1 MNRQVKG
8 VGLTLLSAIIFGL
21 NPLFAKDIYAA
32 GGNAMTFSL
41 ARMLLGSIGM
51 LAIHA
56 IFEKGGIGLTRR
68 QLLHVTVCSVGYCLT
83 PVFLY
88 LSYDYL
94 YSGIA
99 STLHFIYPVLVFIAC
114 VALHDEPFHRG
125 KLVCC
130 VMCAVGISCFC
141 VLDGTISVRGILYA
155 SLSGVTYAFYAIY
168 LVRSGLRELKAYQL
182 GFWLCLIS
190 TVMIGALILLS
201 GQLALPT
208 SGRGMSMMVIGGL
221 LSACVATISF
231 QEGAFLIGAQ
241 SASLLSTFEPVTAT
255 LIGFFVYREALAPRA
270 VLGIVLIL
278 IATAVLSAIDLRA
291 ARRGEAHE
299 KNQMR
304 EPGEEL

>member
-1 MNRQVKG
+1 MKRQAKG
-8 VGLTLLSAIIFGL
+8 VALTLISAIIFGL

-56 IFEKGGIGLTRR
+56 IFEKGSIGITKR
-68 QLLHVTVCSVGYCLT
+68 QLLRVVICSLGYCSA
-83 PVFLY
+83 PVLLY

-114 VALHDEPFHRG
+114 VALHYEPFHRG
-125 KLVCC
+125 KFVCC

-141 VLDGTISVRGILYA
+141 VLDGTISVRGVIYA
-155 SLSGVTYAFYAIY
+155 ALSGVTYAFYAIY

-182 GFWLCLIS
+182 GFWLCLVS
-190 TVMIGALILLS
+190 TVMIGALLMIT
-201 GQLALPT
+201 GQLALPAG
-208 SGRGMSMMVIGGL
+208 GRGMSMMVIGGL
-221 LSACVATISF
+221 LSACVATVGF

-255 LIGFFVYREALAPRA
+255 LIGFIVYHEMLSIRA
-270 VLGIVLIL
+270 GFGIMLIL
-278 IATAVLSAIDLRA
+278 IATVILSVIDLRA
-291 ARRGEAHE
+291 VKRGEETGA
-299 KNQMR
+299 KR
-304 EPGEEL
+304 PREEL